1 MQCRI
6 FQLYCSNPILP
17 ILILLYFFILPICS
31 FFAWFLDP
39 STTLALYQLACD
51 WHWRMICA
59 EEKRIRLYGWF
70 RQSSTNSRD
79 AVLEGKSRE
88 RKREDERYLW
98 RIARW
103 NDGPNSSSFQE
114 LYITLVCPLRLLSV
128 TLLQRSTEKNYV
140 PRNATRFATRGAK
153 YNLVS
158 FDKFLHFRDK

>member
-1 MQCRI
+1 MQNFSTVLQQSYFTNFNFTLFFYFADLLI
-6 FQLYCSNPILP
+6 FLHGFWIHPP
-17 ILILLYFFILPICS
+17 LLHYINWLAIDTG
-31 FFAWFLDP
+31 AWFALKKSALDCMDG
-39 STTLALYQLACD
+39 SDNQARTRATL
-51 WHWRMICA
+51 
-59 EEKRIRLYGWF
+59 
-70 RQSSTNSRD
+70 SSKEN
-79 AVLEGKSRE
+79 RE

-140 PRNATRFATRGAK
+140 PRNATRFAMRGAK

>member
-6 FQLYCSNPILP
+6 FQLNCSNPILP

-31 FFAWFLDP
+31 FFCMVFGSIHHSCTINWLAIDTGAWFALKESALDCMDG
-39 STTLALYQLACD
+39 SDNQARTRATL
-51 WHWRMICA
+51 
-59 EEKRIRLYGWF
+59 
-70 RQSSTNSRD
+70 SSKEN
-79 AVLEGKSRE
+79 RE
-88 RKREDERYLW
+88 RKTEDERYLW